1 MEQKIENLLKL
12 WMNFKGNILPTNKV
26 EVQCKEMESNYA
38 NDNQISIC
46 LLTSLKL
53 EESSFFFLFFLW

>member
-38 NDNQISIC
+38 NANQISIC